1 MFLCRMNP
9 AAFRVRPSQGDGGI
23 DVCVPTGVNRF
34 EVYQVKKFASNLTS
48 SQKTQVEKSHARLR
62 DFAGERGWTID
73 NWYLTLP
80 LDPTTEN
87 LSWLAEIAATGPFPC
102 DWRGLSHVDGW
113 ASNYKDV
120 VDYYFN
126 DGRERLMEDLARFTA
141 ISGIPM
147 SPGVLP
153 SVESFPTLAPSDVLN
168 GLVRLR
174 ETLNA
179 RDPHYS
185 YDFSV
190 SGQPP
195 PRPVSGDYPSTLA
208 ARTAQQVGD
217 SYVTFDVHARCAESL
232 KERPIKV
239 TMTWMAQRGSVEHR
253 ELEEFFTYGRTPEH
267 PIQARDV
274 TVEMPGGLGGESA
287 LAQVL
292 MSEAGEPGEP
302 FERRLSILSPE
313 DEVLATIELTM
324 YPPVSN
330 HDGTG
335 QSNRGRD
342 RSGFFELE
350 TLVLAGPPKQ
360 MTLRLRTEDP
370 VGLRPDQLEPALAVV
385 DSFRLPNQ
393 IRLEATRG
401 PARSTTHPVPAS
413 DASDDSRAT
422 NRALLA
428 YVRALIVIQ
437 RHTPVELKFP
447 EFERLSELNIAEA
460 TATAKLLNGETLKR
474 TWNTLQFHLN
484 PEAAATDEPRLFVAD
499 QVPLSFNV
507 GGDHIELGR
516 VRHIFESARIVSTEA
531 AEDGQLLATLQPG
544 PGNDTVLSAWHGE
557 ASIDH

>member
-23 DVCVPTGVNRF
+23 DVCVPTGVDHF
-34 EVYQVKKFASNLTS
+34 EVYQVKKFASNLMD
-48 SQKTQVEKSHARLR
+48 SQKKQVEKSHARLR

-73 NWYLTLP
+73 QWYLTLP

-87 LSWLAEIAATGPFPC
+87 LTWLAEVAAEGPFPC
-102 DWRGLSHVDGW
+102 VWRGLSHVDGW
-113 ASNYKDV
+113 ASDYQDV
-120 VDYYFN
+120 VDYYFS

-153 SVESFPTLAPSDVLN
+153 SVESFPTLAPSDMLN
-168 GLVRLR
+168 GVARLR
-174 ETLNA
+174 DSLNA

-195 PRPVSGDYPSTLA
+195 PRPVRGDYPPTLA

-232 KERPIKV
+232 NERPIRV

-253 ELEEFFTYGRTPEH
+253 ELEDFFTYGRTPEH

-350 TLVLAGPPKQ
+350 TLVLAGPPTQ
-360 MTLRLRTEDP
+360 MTLRLRTGDP

-428 YVRALIVIQ
+428 YVRALMVIQ
-437 RHTPVELKFP
+437 QHTPVELKFP

-460 TATAKLLNGETLKR
+460 TATAKLLSGETLRR
-474 TWNTLQFHLN
+474 TWNNLQFHLN
-484 PEAAATDEPRLFVAD
+484 PEATATDEPRQVVAD
-499 QVPLSFNV
+499 QVPLTIDV
-507 GGDHIELGR
+507 GDDHIELGR

-544 PGNDTVLSAWHGE
+544 PDNDTMLSVWHGE
-557 ASIDH
+557 ASIGH